1 MRENGMM
8 QLVKTIRW
16 LALGSTLSLLAA
28 CGGGGGGGDT
38 GGGNGGGNSS
48 TSVSSS
54 SASSNPG
61 GISILP
67 PPLTGRPGETGD
79 LHLTATG
86 NTGTVEVSYR
96 PEGGAAVAK
105 LAFGREERR
114 SLSLPAGI
122 APDLSLTA
130 VPDGQ
135 HCELSVDW
143 RFQVMPRDEEITIEC
158 FDRFLLPASIN
169 AYPLQWVA
177 LPGRALDAIQPD
189 LRVELVH
196 GSETTNV
203 EFVIENGSLLFM
215 MPDIAAGSGQ
225 VTLWQGDN
233 AIAEVPLTIVAIP
246 DLDTSTFL
254 TGWFEDQLSGIEDI
268 LSPEAFNEW
277 VEKNETDAFYV
288 FEEFQK
294 LSDEDQALVARYLWA
309 NMAAINDLLNP
320 LEPFGRRDI
329 IQLQKASLLSCTG
342 HIIRLGSFTAATGY
356 LGLGVVAVG
365 SAVTGPA
372 APVAIAASGLLV
384 SAIAIKSAEKARV
397 MVKNTVAA
405 CSTYRAEP
413 SLLDQVLE
421 GESMSSSNKGRLQ
434 KAGSAADIVVTRKFD
449 LADGQTYQTAL
460 RVRRVLPDN
469 LTKTVR
475 ALQSTLQPISGL
487 FDGELDWLYLFDFDE
502 RLLLS
507 SARGLSASGN
517 QIAANTLSFNEAMS
531 VLTVELAFT
540 GDIPER
546 PAPFLITGTADVHD
560 SWLDTTIPVSIELR
574 GHLSGKPPI
583 VFNGH
588 YTFRSKEVTKFSLPL
603 EFATAVNI
611 VVETKYGKVFNGA
624 EPGEFYYFPDEDS
637 TEPEDSFEYEAI
649 SDLGKAKGKVTLT
662 RQDECTYQDSEY
674 GRLWVCK
681 YTYEAHE
688 KRLTVSFL
696 IKEAYLVHSKACKE
710 QSREARV
717 FYYDKSSPYIPD
729 HNEISE
735 VTATIKYLTCDD
747 GYEQH
752 AYLAKGA
759 PGENDRTLA
768 ITRRDGT
775 RYSEYISHSTGSL
788 NGQQGIYRYKQSCFS
803 SPYSLGSVLERRFSG
818 TILSSLNKDSLLY
831 CPQVQPADMIPFPS
845 NLIVDSPTA
854 YRYGVQLLQ
863 QQGIS
868 VK

>member
-1 MRENGMM
+1 MRENGMT

-28 CGGGGGGGDT
+28 CGGGGGGGGGDT

-48 TSVSSS
+48 S

-61 GISILP
+61 GTSMLP

-130 VPDGQ
+130 VADGQ

-158 FDRFLLPASIN
+158 FDSFLLPASIN

-277 VEKNETDAFYV
+277 EEKKKTDVFYIS
-288 FEEFQK
+288 EEFQK

-309 NMAAINDLLNP
+309 NMAAIDDLLNP

-329 IQLQKASLLSCTG
+329 VQLQKASLLSCTG

-421 GESMSSSNKGRLQ
+421 GESMSSSNKG
-434 KAGSAADIVVTRKFD
+434 
-449 LADGQTYQTAL
+449 
-460 RVRRVLPDN
+460 
-469 LTKTVR
+469 
-475 ALQSTLQPISGL
+475 
-487 FDGELDWLYLFDFDE
+487 
-502 RLLLS
+502 
-507 SARGLSASGN
+507 
-517 QIAANTLSFNEAMS
+517 
-531 VLTVELAFT
+531 
-540 GDIPER
+540 
-546 PAPFLITGTADVHD
+546 
-560 SWLDTTIPVSIELR
+560 
-574 GHLSGKPPI
+574 
-583 VFNGH
+583 
-588 YTFRSKEVTKFSLPL
+588 
-603 EFATAVNI
+603 
-611 VVETKYGKVFNGA
+611 
-624 EPGEFYYFPDEDS
+624 
-637 TEPEDSFEYEAI
+637 
-649 SDLGKAKGKVTLT
+649 
-662 RQDECTYQDSEY
+662 
-674 GRLWVCK
+674 
-681 YTYEAHE
+681 
-688 KRLTVSFL
+688 
-696 IKEAYLVHSKACKE
+696 
-710 QSREARV
+710 
-717 FYYDKSSPYIPD
+717 
-729 HNEISE
+729 
-735 VTATIKYLTCDD
+735 
-747 GYEQH
+747 
-752 AYLAKGA
+752 
-759 PGENDRTLA
+759 
-768 ITRRDGT
+768 
-775 RYSEYISHSTGSL
+775 
-788 NGQQGIYRYKQSCFS
+788 
-803 SPYSLGSVLERRFSG
+803 
-818 TILSSLNKDSLLY
+818 
-831 CPQVQPADMIPFPS
+831 
-845 NLIVDSPTA
+845 
-854 YRYGVQLLQ
+854 
-863 QQGIS
+863 
-868 VK
+868 